1 MDPAASALPVSGLT
15 GHSKPTRIKSILHN
29 VTLTVTG
36 RRAQE
41 HEDVPIKLSI
51 LALELNYGPC
61 IDLTIKVDVPC
72 EMGWSWDDHPLLHCR
87 ARQDQKRTEPVTG
100 AGEMLDDTPAVRAM
114 LAELCDPAERKLYTG
129 TDSTHRARLIA
140 ALEMFWS

>member
-1 MDPAASALPVSGLT
+1 MASPVAT
-15 GHSKPTRIKSILHN
+15 GHSKPTKVKSILHN

-36 RRAQE
+36 RRAME

-87 ARQDQKRTEPVTG
+87 ARQDKKREEPVTG
-100 AGEMLDDTPAVRAM
+100 AGEILDDTPAVRAL
-114 LAELCDPAERKLYTG
+114 LAELCQEQMPKLYCG
-129 TDSTHRARLIA
+129 TDTTHRARLIA
-140 ALEMFWS
+140 ALELMWS